1 MWRNG
6 PGASRTYRSV
16 PARCMHGRCN
26 LFGDELRRR
35 EMAQAGM
42 RPDLVVMPAPRLDH
56 GSALGPR
63 EIYARSSVL
72 RRHPYVI
79 FRMAHYSDASSFVPN
94 LNHGMFTGSK
104 SSFRLLQGSGIRRA
118 FNNFRAFDFLVFAQ

>member
-6 PGASRTYRSV
+6 PGASRMYRSV

-35 EMAQAGM
+35 EIAQAGM
-42 RPDLVVMPAPRLDH
+42 RPDLVVMPAP
-56 GSALGPR
+56 
-63 EIYARSSVL
+63 IYARSSVM

-94 LNHGMFTGSK
+94 LNHGMFTGNK

-118 FNNFRAFDFLVFAQ
+118 FNNFRAFDFVVFAQ